1 MAFQPK
7 LDYCGLTAQNDKL
20 IIRDSDL
27 NGSVEK
33 YQPQGE
39 DGSYVTTEIYGE
51 TCAPSNNYGVA
62 AGCESLDVQLGS
74 YTEFDGKAYALESV
88 NISTSAG
95 APVTVSASAQQ
106 IEDGVS
112 GSVCMYEHVIL
123 PVSSKH
129 HAQTFGAFTLSGEG
143 CHLTSSSA
151 AISATVTADK
161 VAGSIISSD
170 VSAGIV
176 TVSGDILSVNGT
188 IPVITPAEGWA
199 ITNVPA
205 ITESNP
211 ETEAKSYHF
220 ELQKILAKVTVEA
233 E

>member
-1 MAFQPK
+1 MAFQAK
-7 LDYCGLTAQNDKL
+7 IDYCGLATQNDKL

-33 YQPQGE
+33 YQPQGA
-39 DGSYVTTEIYGE
+39 DGSYVATEIYGE
-51 TCAPSNNYGVA
+51 TCAPTNSYGVK

-74 YTEFDGKAYALESV
+74 YTEFEGKAYALESV

-95 APVTVSASAQQ
+95 APVTVSASSQQ

-129 HAQTFGAFTLSGEG
+129 HAQTFDAFTLSGEG

-151 AISATVTADK
+151 SIASTVTADK
-161 VAGSIISSD
+161 VAGTIISSD
-170 VSAGIV
+170 VSAGVV

-188 IPVITPAEGWA
+188 VPVITPAEGWVM
-199 ITNVPA
+199 TNVPA

-211 ETEAKSYHF
+211 ETEAKSYSF
-220 ELQKILAKVTVEA
+220 ELQKILAKVTVAA